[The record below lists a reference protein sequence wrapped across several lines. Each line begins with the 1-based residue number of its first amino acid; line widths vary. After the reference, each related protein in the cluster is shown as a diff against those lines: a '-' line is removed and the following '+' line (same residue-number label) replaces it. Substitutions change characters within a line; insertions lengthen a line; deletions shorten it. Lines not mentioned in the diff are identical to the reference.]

1 MIEDD
6 YGGMDLGGN
15 NADSPFGASF
25 GSDKDLYNVFVKP
38 FTDVV
43 DTVAGKGKELSQK
56 AQTLAHVSF
65 EALMTSVIP
74 MLEDDYED
82 IFKKEGEAIDKLKDQ
97 YKDIYDATWTAFKDN
112 DVVSAAFLYSP
123 SAMIT
128 AKIAQQAPIQTIKL
142 LNVLTGG
149 NLDGFL
155 HRVAKAL
162 KLGDT
167 KKPLDRDSGEGLPEG
182 VIRELH
188 GKPEQ
193 QKKPQ
198 PKINVGT
205 VLTQKKVKQAIDN
218 DPKTA
223 QMQKAVKDTVEASLN
238 QLLTR
243 VNAISRATSV
253 QDLENKLGKKFKG
266 TDKLAQVPQQQ
277 RQAMEQGLLKGIKK
291 SVLSMY
297 IKGLNQ
303 QVEKATK
310 AGVPQDH
317 PYIALLNTVI
327 SKIKSA

>member
-1 MIEDD
+1 MTEDD
-6 YGGMDLGGN
+6 YGGMDIGSS

-43 DTVAGKGKELSQK
+43 DTAAGKGKELSQK
-56 AQTLAHVSF
+56 VQTLAHVSF
-65 EALMTSVIP
+65 EALMTSIVP
-74 MLEDDYED
+74 TLEDDFND
-82 IFKKEGEAIDKLKDQ
+82 IFKKEDEAIGKLKAQ

-112 DVVSAAFLYSP
+112 DVLSAAFMFSP
-123 SAMIT
+123 SSMIT
-128 AKIAQQAPIQTIKL
+128 AKVAQQAPLQTIKL

-149 NLDGFL
+149 NLDNFL

-182 VIRELH
+182 VIHELS
-188 GKPEQ
+188 
-193 QKKPQ
+193 KKPQ
-198 PKINVGT
+198 PKINAGA

-218 DPKTA
+218 NPKTA

-243 VNAISRATSV
+243 VNAISRATSI

-266 TDKLAQVPQQQ
+266 TEKLAHVPQQQ
-277 RQAMEQGLLKGIKK
+277 RQATEQGMLKGIKK

-297 IKGLNQ
+297 IKGLSQ

-310 AGVPQDH
+310 AGVPEDH
-317 PYIALLNTVI
+317 PYVGLLKTVI
-327 SKIKSA
+327 TKIKSA